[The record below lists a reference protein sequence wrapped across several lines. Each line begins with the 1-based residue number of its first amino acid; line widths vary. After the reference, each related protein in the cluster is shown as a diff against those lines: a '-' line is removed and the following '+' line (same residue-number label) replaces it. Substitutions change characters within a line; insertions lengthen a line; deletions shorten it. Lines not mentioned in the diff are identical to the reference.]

1 MCRIFVENKYFMRFL
16 TTLVLLFLFTT
27 SIFSQSHKVEI
38 EKEAQAYYDLMTNM
52 NIDGFLDYM
61 YPKVFDMV
69 PKEQMKTGMEQ
80 MFNSPEMKIEFI
92 SNEVKSV
99 SDQKEVDGVNY
110 AMVYYNSKM
119 RMTFLTIKDNS
130 EEERKAYL
138 DMMKTSMANQFGAEN
153 VTVDVATTSVVV
165 NNDPQYDGWKF
176 LGNEKNMAA
185 MVNSIIP
192 EAVRSRLSEKD

>member
-1 MCRIFVENKYFMRFL
+1 MRFL